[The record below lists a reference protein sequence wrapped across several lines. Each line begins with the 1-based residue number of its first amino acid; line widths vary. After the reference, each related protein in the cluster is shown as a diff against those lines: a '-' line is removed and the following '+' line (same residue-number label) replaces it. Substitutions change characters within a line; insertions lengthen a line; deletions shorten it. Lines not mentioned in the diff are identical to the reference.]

1 MPNARILKVPVQMA
15 AAVGYLHTHPVGLKE
30 FHFSIDTVPNLD
42 LGFGVESDLKTRL
55 HSHREGPLIFVGD
68 G

>member
-15 AAVGYLHTHPVGLKE
+15 AAVGYLHTHPVRLKE

-42 LGFGVESDLKTRL
+42 LGFGVEPDLKTRL

>member
-1 MPNARILKVPVQMA
+1 MPNARILKVPMQMA
-15 AAVGYLHTHPVGLKE
+15 AAVGYLHTHPVRLKE

>member
-15 AAVGYLHTHPVGLKE
+15 AAVGYLHTHPVRLKE

-42 LGFGVESDLKTRL
+42 LGFGMESDLKTRL